1 MRNDN
6 VVSRFLPYL
15 SNQKTITIR
24 MAKTKQQ
31 LQALDYAMDYLELLL
46 KMEDTLGDSLNQ
58 RIDQAVRKYME
69 SNHKHI

>member
-1 MRNDN
+1 
-6 VVSRFLPYL
+6 
-15 SNQKTITIR
+15 

>member
-1 MRNDN
+1 
-6 VVSRFLPYL
+6 
-15 SNQKTITIR
+15 
-24 MAKTKQQ
+24 
-31 LQALDYAMDYLELLL
+31 MDYLELLL

>member
-1 MRNDN
+1 
-6 VVSRFLPYL
+6 
-15 SNQKTITIR
+15 

-31 LQALDYAMDYLELLL
+31 LQALDYAMDYLEVLL
-46 KMEDTLGDSLNQ
+46 KMEDTVGDSLNQ